1 MAVRNA
7 CRHCGDRHEILLF
20 CAPARFQRVHEA
32 IARRGLW
39 HIRGSWRDRRIG
51 MSDRHGAGDDSR
63 EPLIL
68 LVIPAFGHVIELDV
82 GTLSTGSGASWP
94 IDQAGVPV
102 GWINRLVRRTVHWLG
117 VLCLSA
123 LFG

>member
-20 CAPARFQRVHEA
+20 CAPARFQRVPEA

-51 MSDRHGAGDDSR
+51 MSDRRGAGDDSR

-68 LVIPAFGHVIELDV
+68 LVILAKAGIHSSASRWRQDGSRLSPGLREPGVYGVIAV
-82 GTLSTGSGASWP
+82 GQWR
-94 IDQAGVPV
+94 GVS
-102 GWINRLVRRTVHWLG
+102 I
-117 VLCLSA
+117 
-123 LFG
+123 